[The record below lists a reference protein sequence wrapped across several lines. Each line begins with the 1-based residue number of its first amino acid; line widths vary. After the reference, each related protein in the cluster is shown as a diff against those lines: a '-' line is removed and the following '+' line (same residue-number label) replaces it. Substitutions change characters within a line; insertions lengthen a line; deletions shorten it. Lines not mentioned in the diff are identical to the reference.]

1 MPRMRAAIV
10 GIAGH
15 RLDETEQALFADL
28 PPAGVILFARNIADR
43 VQLAGLIAELRT
55 VLPEQAVLMVDQE
68 GGRVARLGPP
78 QFPSLPAAAHLGEI
92 WRKDRHAARIAARA
106 HGAALGA
113 MAREAGFDVV
123 TAPVL
128 DVPVA
133 AADAVIGDR
142 AISNDPVAVG
152 ALGADIA
159 WGISFQGAIPV
170 MKHLPGHGRAT
181 VDSHLG
187 LPRVAASA
195 RMDADLA
202 PFAANRDLPWAMT
215 AHVVYEAWDHDRP
228 ATLSRRVIAE
238 VIRGMIGFRGI
249 LVTDDLAMGALSGP
263 PGERAAAA
271 LDAGCDLALYC
282 PGDPGGNRDVLAA
295 SRVLDTDFAA
305 KLRAVPEAMPG
316 EPEDA

>member
-10 GIAGH
+10 GIAGT

-28 PPAGVILFARNIADR
+28 PPAGVILFRRNIADR

-78 QFPSLPAAAHLGEI
+78 HWPSLPPPSDLGEI
-92 WRKDRHAARIAARA
+92 WRTDRHAARSAARA

-113 MAREAGFDVV
+113 VAREAGFDVV

-128 DVPVA
+128 DVPA
-133 AADAVIGDR
+133 EGADAVIGDR
-142 AISNDPVAVG
+142 AISRDPVAVG
-152 ALGADIA
+152 ALGADVA
-159 WGISFQGAIPV
+159 WGIAFQGAIPV
-170 MKHLPGHGRAT
+170 MKHVPGHGRAT
-181 VDSHLG
+181 VDSHLA
-187 LPRVAASA
+187 LPRVGAAA

-215 AHVVYEAWDHDRP
+215 AHVVYEAWDAERP
-228 ATLSRRVIAE
+228 ATLSKRVIAE

-295 SRVLDTDFAA
+295 SRVVAA
-305 KLRAVPEAMPG
+305 DLGARLRAVPEAAPG
-316 EPEDA
+316 ELDDA

>member
-10 GIAGH
+10 GIAGD
-15 RLDETEQALFADL
+15 RLDEAEQALFAEL
-28 PPAGVILFARNIADR
+28 PPAGVMLFRRNIRDK
-43 VQLAGLIAELRT
+43 VQLAALVAELRA

-78 QFPSLPAAAHLGEI
+78 HWPSLPAPAHLGEI

-128 DVPVA
+128 DVPGDD
-133 AADAVIGDR
+133 ADPVIGDR
-142 AISNDPVAVG
+142 AISSDPVAVG

-181 VDSHLG
+181 VDSHLA
-187 LPRVAASA
+187 LPRVPAGA
-195 RMDADLA
+195 RLDADLA
-202 PFAANRDLPWAMT
+202 PFAANRTLPWAMT
-215 AHVVYEAWDHDRP
+215 AHVVYEAWDPERP
-228 ATLSRRVIAE
+228 ATLSRRVITD

-263 PGERAAAA
+263 PGERAAAS
-271 LDAGCDLALYC
+271 LDAGCDIALYC

-295 SRVLDTDFAA
+295 SRVVSADLASR
-305 KLRAVPEAMPG
+305 LRAVPETVPD
-316 EPEDA
+316 EVDND